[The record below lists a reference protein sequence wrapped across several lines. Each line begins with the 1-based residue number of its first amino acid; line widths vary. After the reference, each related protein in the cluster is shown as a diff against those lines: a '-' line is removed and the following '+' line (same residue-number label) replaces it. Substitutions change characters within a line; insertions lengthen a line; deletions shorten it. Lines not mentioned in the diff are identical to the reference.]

1 LKPRKD
7 RLRASFASI
16 DRVPLS
22 KTTKCNELGLRRFQ
36 YQIEPRQALAQSMLD
51 TKRIPTILEAQDEVV
66 DVPHEVRLALQMG
79 FDNPLKPQVEQDGR
93 DEP

>member
-1 LKPRKD
+1 
-7 RLRASFASI
+7 
-16 DRVPLS
+16 
-22 KTTKCNELGLRRFQ
+22 
-36 YQIEPRQALAQSMLD
+36 MLD

-79 FDNPLKPQVEQDGR
+79 FDNPLKPQVVQDGR